1 MSDALTRRHLDDDA
15 LAVIASTAADRI
27 AWFQGQSRWI
37 PYESATDVI
46 TRVESLVMRPRH
58 HRMRGM
64 LVVAESNNGKSRL
77 AAEIAHRFPFDPNED
92 GDHSI
97 LPVMLFE
104 MPPRPDEVSI
114 VDALMK
120 QVGQPFRRTDPIGDR
135 RDQLVRA
142 LRNLEVKVVMGD
154 DLQKLLGA
162 RQEQRRVVMDA
173 IRYLCNQVPVPFVG
187 FSTKR
192 GAAALS
198 SSDEMINRMPMVSLP
213 TWALDDAFRQLL
225 AAFQRQLPL
234 REPSRLTTRSMASL
248 IHVLSEGLIGE
259 VHDLL
264 ESAVER
270 ALTTGRESIDEALL
284 RELSWIPPSQRKR
297 LVGLPMG
304 KA

>member
-1 MSDALTRRHLDDDA
+1 MSNATTLNHLDADALG
-15 LAVIASTAADRI
+15 VIEFPAAERI

-37 PYESATDVI
+37 PYQAATDVI
-46 TRVESLVMRPRH
+46 VRVETLVRRPRH

-77 AAEIAHRFPFDPNED
+77 AGEIARRFPFDPNED

-104 MPPRPDEVSI
+104 MPPRPDEVAI

-135 RDQLVRA
+135 RDQLIRA

-213 TWALDDAFRQLL
+213 SWALDDAFRQLL

-234 REPSRLTTRSMASL
+234 RDPSRLTTRSMASL
-248 IHVLSEGLIGE
+248 IHALSEGLIGE

-297 LVGLPMG
+297 LVGLPTA